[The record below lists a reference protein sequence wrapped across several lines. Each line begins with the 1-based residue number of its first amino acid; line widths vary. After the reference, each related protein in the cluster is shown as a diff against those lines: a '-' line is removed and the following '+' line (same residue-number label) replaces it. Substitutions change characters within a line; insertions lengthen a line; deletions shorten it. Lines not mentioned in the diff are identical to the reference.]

1 MITKQQRTALRSL
14 AQGLPDLVYIGKGD
28 ITDNV
33 VKQVNDNLYAHEI
46 IKIKVQDNTSM
57 STEEICNELEKKVQ
71 KPVYYLLCNPIGG
84 WFEFE
89 KNNKELQVCPK
100 CGGEFKVLKDSYVE
114 KICDKCRLAFITYE
128 K

>member
-14 AQGLPDLVYIGKGD
+14 AQNLPDLVYIGKGD

-57 STEEICNELEKKVQ
+57 SMEEICSALEEKCSCEVVTTIGSKVVLYKASKKPTSKGLQAVRE
-71 KPVYYLLCNPIGG
+71 IMG
-84 WFEFE
+84 
-89 KNNKELQVCPK
+89 NK
-100 CGGEFKVLKDSYVE
+100 
-114 KICDKCRLAFITYE
+114 
-128 K
+128 